1 MHISIGEKSMT
12 ATIERQT
19 EHDFSFRKPVKDD
32 GAAVWALVKST
43 GVLDLN
49 SPYSYLMWCE
59 FFSDTSIVIEHDD
72 NVVGFVSGFIQPT
85 AADTLFV
92 WQIAVDAEER
102 GKGLGTS
109 MLLKLLASPACEHIQ
124 FVEAT
129 VSPSNIPS
137 QQLFKGLAKKLQ
149 TQCRVSQC
157 FSKDHFPGNG
167 HEEEWIHRVG
177 PFL

>member
-1 MHISIGEKSMT
+1 MHISIGEKSVT

-19 EHDFSFRKPVKDD
+19 ELDFSFRKPVKED

-43 GVLDLN
+43 GILDLN

-59 FFSDTSIVIEHDD
+59 FFSDTSIVIEHRDKI
-72 NVVGFVSGFIQPT
+72 VGFVSGFIQPA
-85 AADTLFV
+85 AADTLFI
-92 WQIAVDAEER
+92 WQIAVAEEER

-109 MLLKLLASPACEHIQ
+109 MLLKLLESPTCEHIQ

-149 TQCRVSQC
+149 TQCEVSQC
-157 FSKDHFPGNG
+157 FTKDHFPGNG

-177 PFL
+177 PIL